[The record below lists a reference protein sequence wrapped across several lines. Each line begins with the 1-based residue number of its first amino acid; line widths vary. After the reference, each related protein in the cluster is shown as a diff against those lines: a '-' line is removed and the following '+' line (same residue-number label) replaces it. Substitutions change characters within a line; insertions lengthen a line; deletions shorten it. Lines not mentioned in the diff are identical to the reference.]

1 VRAVSD
7 LLPPEALARFSSLG
21 LVARWIVEGFITGLH
36 ASPYHGFSAEFAE
49 YRPYTAGD
57 DLRHFDWKALAKS
70 DRKYVKKYHS
80 ETNTRCHVLLDCSAS
95 MGFGSPVTKLR
106 YGAAI
111 AAALSYLM
119 VMQQD
124 AAGVTLFADRV
135 LRQVRPKATMAH
147 FRELAATLEAA
158 RPESTTD
165 ASRALHELAEQVK
178 TRGIVVIVSDLH
190 DDPER
195 IARGLRHLRFRRHEV
210 ILFHV
215 LDADELEF
223 PYRTLAEFEDLETRE
238 RVRVQPAAFR
248 AEYLRAVDE
257 HAARIRRECSTM
269 RVDYQLVNTR
279 TPFDQVLSRYL
290 DRRQRLG

>member
-1 VRAVSD
+1 MRAVSE
-7 LLPPEALARFSSLG
+7 LLPPESLARFASLG

-106 YGAAI
+106 YGAAV

-119 VMQQD
+119 VLQQD
-124 AAGVTLFADRV
+124 AAGVALFADRV
-135 LRQVRPKATMAH
+135 VKKLRPKATMAH
-147 FRELAATLEAA
+147 FREIAATLETA
-158 RPESTTD
+158 RAEATTD
-165 ASRALHELAEQVK
+165 ASRALHELAEQLK

-190 DDPER
+190 DDVDR
-195 IARGLRHLRFRRHEV
+195 IVRGLRHLRFRRHEV

-215 LDADELEF
+215 LDHDELAF

-248 AEYLRAVDE
+248 GEYLRAMDE
-257 HAARIRRECSTM
+257 LTSRLRRECSSM
-269 RVDYQLVNTR
+269 RVDYQLVDTQ

>member
-49 YRPYTAGD
+49 YRPYSAGD

-158 RPESTTD
+158 RPEATTD

-215 LDADELEF
+215 LDGDELEF

-248 AEYLRAVDE
+248 AEYLRAIDE

-269 RVDYQLVNTR
+269 RIDYQLVNTR